1 MKLLDLYIN
10 GFGKFHNRSIT
21 FHDGINVVYG
31 KNEAGKST
39 IHTFIRGMLFGIERS
54 RGRAAKGDLYIKYE
68 PWENKGTYEGRLRIE
83 AEGNIYRFERSFQKN
98 RKEFT
103 VINETLGVE
112 VEPTKAFL
120 EDILD
125 GLNETSYNNTISIS
139 QLKSATDGGMVSEL
153 KNYIANLNTSGNMAL
168 NITKATSFLK
178 SQRRTFETQMVPEA
192 ARSYTSLLGE
202 IRNAEKEVAS
212 PEFENQLLTY
222 QKMRTEVKTVIEE
235 KQLEKESL
243 LQKVAKGQQV
253 LSSNAFTDQA
263 SITSY
268 LTDAQGVYECYKQ
281 ENSVCCKKS
290 NKVFFI
296 LSIIAATL
304 LLVGAGGFYFAASRQ
319 LSINFLSG
327 NAFSLCAIFA
337 GVSFLVYLVAI
348 LLHIRI
354 GRHRKLLDKHAAAL
368 NSILTK
374 HLGDGTISQEAMNTF
389 QERMAEF
396 TRLSAAVTKSSATV
410 TTLAEEI
417 SELQDKQNNCS
428 EVIEQQQRVQWELEH
443 KLEHLAEMKD
453 KAETLKHVLTE
464 NERLR
469 EEIAAID
476 LALETMTN
484 LSTSIRDSFGLYLNK
499 TASGLI
505 SGITGGIY
513 NSMSIDENLNIFL
526 NTKTKLVP
534 IEQVSSGTMDQ
545 VYLALRLATAK
556 LMLNNTNHM
565 PLIFDDSFT
574 LYDDERLKTALVWL
588 ADAFKSQIII
598 FTCHKREEQVFSA
611 NHIPHISITI

>member
-54 RGRAAKGDLYIKYE
+54 RGRAAKGDLYVKYE

-103 VINETLGVE
+103 VVNETLGIE

-168 NITKATSFLK
+168 NITKATTFLK
-178 SQRRTFETQMVPEA
+178 NQRRSFESQMVPEA
-192 ARSYTSLLGE
+192 ARSYTTLLGE
-202 IRNAEKEVAS
+202 IRNEEKEVAS
-212 PEFENQLLTY
+212 PEFENQLHTY

-235 KQLEKESL
+235 KQQEKESL

-253 LSSNAFTDQA
+253 LSSNSFTDQA

-281 ENSVCCKKS
+281 ENSVCSKKS
-290 NKVFFI
+290 NKVFFL
-296 LSIIAATL
+296 LSMVLATL
-304 LLVGAGGFYFAASRQ
+304 LLVSAGFLYYAAYRQ
-319 LSINFLSG
+319 LSVDFLPGSPS
-327 NAFSLCAIFA
+327 SLGAVFA
-337 GVSFLVYLVAI
+337 GVSILVYLVGI
-348 LLHIRI
+348 LFHVRTR
-354 GRHRKLLDKHAAAL
+354 RHQKSMDKHSAAL
-368 NSILTK
+368 NGILSK
-374 HLGDGTISQEAMNTF
+374 HLGDGAISQEAMNAF

-396 TRLSAAVTKSSATV
+396 TRLSAAVAKSSVTV
-410 TTLAEEI
+410 TGLADEI

-443 KLEHLAEMKD
+443 KLEHLAEIKD
-453 KAETLKHVLTE
+453 KAESLKHVLTE

-469 EEIAAID
+469 EEVAAID
-476 LALETMTN
+476 LSLETMTN

-556 LMLNNTNHM
+556 LMLNNTSHM

-574 LYDDERLKTALVWL
+574 LYDDERLRTALVWL
-588 ADAFKSQIII
+588 ADVFKSQIII
-598 FTCHKREEQVFSA
+598 FTCHKREEQVLNA
-611 NHIPHISITI
+611 NHVPHVCITI